1 MAHFFNNLQMD
12 IPVFTDQKK
21 YDKNYKTWEVGKR
34 HYSNKKREFD
44 VVVQGNIYSV
54 TSNFLNHILS

>member
-1 MAHFFNNLQMD
+1 MD

-21 YDKNYKTWEVGKR
+21 YDKNYKTWEVIGKR